1 MAVYTHLEV
10 VGSPTGYWGDQD
22 ATFVGGNSGVV
33 VLTNTDGSQ
42 TRLFSS
48 NNDFTFVPSGGT
60 FVLTGGTITSMTRT
74 NADDTTTYEQI
85 TGLNY
90 PATSFQG
97 HMNDSNLQGVLNDV
111 FAGADTFNGFSGNDI
126 FVGGT
131 GDDLY
136 FVGPGDTVTENLNAG
151 NDTIVPNFSGFVLP
165 ANVENAILGLATG
178 GTLTGNG
185 LDNALFGNAGNDT
198 LNGGAGNDFLDGQGG
213 ADTMVGG
220 TGNDIYV
227 INNLGDVITENLNEG
242 NDTAYIGVSGYT
254 LGANVENGL
263 ILLTSG
269 TTLTGNGLDNALYG
283 NAGDDTLNGG
293 GGNDTLDG
301 GAGADTMA
309 GGTGNDLFAVD
320 NLGDIIIENAGE
332 GNDTAY
338 VVVSGYTLGANVEG
352 GIIGITTGATLTGN
366 GSNNG
371 LFGNAGNDTLNGG
384 GGNDTLD
391 GGAGADTLVGGTG
404 NDTYF
409 VDNLGDVIIENPNE
423 GTDTVNVVVSGY
435 TLADNVENGQIL
447 IGGGATLIGNG
458 SNNVLSGNAG
468 NDTLDGGA
476 GNDTLVGGG
485 GNDTF
490 VFKDGYGADTVFDFK
505 ASGNQ
510 DVVDFTAVSSFH
522 TFADVQAHAAQVGS
536 DTVITIDANNSLTL
550 LGVQLNTLQ
559 QQDFLLTP

>member
-1 MAVYTHLEV
+1 L
-10 VGSPTGYWGDQD
+10 
-22 ATFVGGNSGVV
+22 
-33 VLTNTDGSQ
+33 DGQ
-42 TRLFSS
+42 
-48 NNDFTFVPSGGT
+48 
-60 FVLTGGTITSMTRT
+60 
-74 NADDTTTYEQI
+74 
-85 TGLNY
+85 
-90 PATSFQG
+90 
-97 HMNDSNLQGVLNDV
+97 
-111 FAGADTFNGFSGNDI
+111 
-126 FVGGT
+126 
-131 GDDLY
+131 
-136 FVGPGDTVTENLNAG
+136 
-151 NDTIVPNFSGFVLP
+151 
-165 ANVENAILGLATG
+165 
-178 GTLTGNG
+178 
-185 LDNALFGNAGNDT
+185 AGNDT
-198 LNGGAGNDFLDGQGG
+198 LNGSPQEDILIGGLGNDVLTGYGDPDVFLFNVAPG
-213 ADTMVGG
+213 AA
-220 TGNDIYV
+220 NA
-227 INNLGDVITENLNEG
+227 DVIT
-242 NDTAYIGVSGYT
+242 DMTI
-254 LGANVENGL
+254 
-263 ILLTSG
+263 
-269 TTLTGNGLDNALYG
+269 
-283 NAGDDTLNGG
+283 DD
-293 GGNDTLDG
+293 DIQLDG
-301 GAGADTMA
+301 TAFTNVGFNGRFAADDPRFYAAAGATGGHDADDRIIYNTTTGQLFYDADGNGAGAAQLFATLAA
-309 GGTGNDLFAVD
+309 GTSVAARQIVVVNAPGLVINGTPGNDSLV
-320 NLGDIIIENAGE
+320 G
-332 GNDTAY
+332 
-338 VVVSGYTLGANVEG
+338 
-352 GIIGITTGATLTGN
+352 TT
-366 GSNNG
+366 S
-371 LFGNAGNDTLNGG
+371 NDTLNGF